1 MGMAGSSPTMPGSW
15 GTQPLNGSGTW
26 DQDKQEK
33 ERGSVRSVWLR
44 VRVRDPRV
52 QIPFLPFPVL

>member
-1 MGMAGSSPTMPGSW
+1 MPGSW
-15 GTQPLNGSGTW
+15 GAQPLNGSGTG
-26 DQDKQEK
+26 DRDKQEK

-44 VRVRDPRV
+44 ARVRDPGV